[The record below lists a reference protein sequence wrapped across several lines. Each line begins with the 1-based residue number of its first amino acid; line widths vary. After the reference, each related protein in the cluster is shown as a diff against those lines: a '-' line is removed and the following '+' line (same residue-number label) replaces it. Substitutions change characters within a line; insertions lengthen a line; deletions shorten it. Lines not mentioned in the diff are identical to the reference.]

1 MRFERPLDFNFR
13 FDNCRYNDYSALVSS
28 SFHKDSD
35 AQMEAGL
42 FVALMQIADA
52 FGAQAEQVI
61 KTAGLTAAQYNV
73 LRILR
78 GAGPAGLACREIGER
93 MISRDPDITRLL
105 DRMEKRSLI
114 TRKRQSDD
122 RRVVKTF
129 ITPQGLELLKILDR
143 PVSALHKRQFQNVA
157 PAKLKVLAAMLEEI
171 RSQQAGQEAGCDS
184 RSSALDTSKQIDS
197 K

>member
-1 MRFERPLDFNFR
+1 
-13 FDNCRYNDYSALVSS
+13 VSS
-28 SFHKDSD
+28 SSHKSSD

-42 FVALMQIADA
+42 FVAFMQIADA
-52 FGAQAEQVI
+52 FGAQAEQII

-105 DRMEKRSLI
+105 DRMEKRNLI

-129 ITPQGLELLKILDR
+129 ITPHGLELLKILDR
-143 PVSALHKRQFQNVA
+143 PVSALHKRQFQDIA
-157 PAKLKVLAAMLEEI
+157 PAKLKTLATVLAEI
-171 RSQQAGQEAGCDS
+171 RSLQAGREADCDS
-184 RSSALDTSKQIDS
+184 RSGALNTSKQSDS

>member
-1 MRFERPLDFNFR
+1 M
-13 FDNCRYNDYSALVSS
+13 SS
-28 SFHKDSD
+28 SPYKNSGTPV
-35 AQMEAGL
+35 EAGL
-42 FVALMQIADA
+42 FVAFMQVADA

-105 DRMEKRSLI
+105 DRMEKRNLI
-114 TRKRQSDD
+114 TRERQTDD
-122 RRVVKTF
+122 RRVVKTYV
-129 ITPQGLELLKILDR
+129 TPEGLELLKALDR
-143 PVSALHKRQFQNVA
+143 PVSALHKRQFQGIA
-157 PAKLKVLAAMLEEI
+157 PTKLKTLAAILEEI
-171 RSQQAGQEAGCDS
+171 RTRNVGQKADCDS
-184 RSSALDTSKQIDS
+184 RSSAINTSKQNDS

>member
-1 MRFERPLDFNFR
+1 
-13 FDNCRYNDYSALVSS
+13 
-28 SFHKDSD
+28 
-35 AQMEAGL
+35 MEAGL
-42 FVALMQIADA
+42 FVAFMQIADA

-78 GAGPAGLACREIGER
+78 GAGPAGLACRAIGER

-105 DRMEKRSLI
+105 DRMEKRNLI

-143 PVSALHKRQFQNVA
+143 PVSALHKRQFQDIA
-157 PAKLKVLAAMLEEI
+157 PAKLKVLAAMLDEI
-171 RSQQAGQEAGCDS
+171 RSQQAGRKADCDS
-184 RSSALDTSKQIDS
+184 SSNAINRSKQSDS

>member
-1 MRFERPLDFNFR
+1 MAF
-13 FDNCRYNDYSALVSS
+13 
-28 SFHKDSD
+28 
-35 AQMEAGL
+35 
-42 FVALMQIADA
+42 MQIADA

-78 GAGPAGLACREIGER
+78 GAGSAGLACREIGER

-105 DRMEKRSLI
+105 DRMEKRNLI

-129 ITPQGLELLKILDR
+129 VTPHGLELLKILDR
-143 PVSALHKRQFQNVA
+143 PVSALHKRQFQDIA
-157 PAKLKVLAAMLEEI
+157 PAKLKTLAAMLAEI
-171 RSQQAGQEAGCDS
+171 RLQQTDREADCDS
-184 RSSALDTSKQIDS
+184 RSSALHTSKQNDS

>member
-1 MRFERPLDFNFR
+1 
-13 FDNCRYNDYSALVSS
+13 
-28 SFHKDSD
+28 
-35 AQMEAGL
+35 
-42 FVALMQIADA
+42 VAFMQIADA

-105 DRMEKRSLI
+105 DRMEKRNFI
-114 TRKRQSDD
+114 TRKRLSDD
-122 RRVVKTF
+122 RRVVKTYV
-129 ITPQGLELLKILDR
+129 TPQGLELLKTLDR
-143 PVSALHKRQFQNVA
+143 PVSTLHKRQFQGVA
-157 PAKLKVLAAMLEEI
+157 PAKLKVLAATLEEI
-171 RSQQAGQEAGCDS
+171 RSQQAGPKADCDLPSGAANKS
-184 RSSALDTSKQIDS
+184 RQSDS

>member
-1 MRFERPLDFNFR
+1 MYQAVRLFLDTNLGLTTVVITTIVRP
-13 FDNCRYNDYSALVSS
+13 VSS
-28 SFHKDSD
+28 SSNKNPD
-35 AQMEAGL
+35 AQTEAGL
-42 FVALMQIADA
+42 FVAFMQIADT

-105 DRMEKRSLI
+105 DRMEKRNLI

-129 ITPQGLELLKILDR
+129 VTPT
-143 PVSALHKRQFQNVA
+143 
-157 PAKLKVLAAMLEEI
+157 
-171 RSQQAGQEAGCDS
+171 RS
-184 RSSALDTSKQIDS
+184 RTS
-197 K
+197 

>member
-1 MRFERPLDFNFR
+1 M
-13 FDNCRYNDYSALVSS
+13 SS
-28 SFHKDSD
+28 SFHKNSG
-35 AQMEAGL
+35 ANAEAGL
-42 FVALMQIADA
+42 FVAFMQIADA

-105 DRMEKRSLI
+105 DRMEKRNLI

-129 ITPQGLELLKILDR
+129 VTSQGLELLKILDR
-143 PVSALHKRQFQNVA
+143 PVSALHKRQFQDMA
-157 PAKLKVLAAMLEEI
+157 PAKLRVLAAMLEEI
-171 RSQQAGQEAGCDS
+171 RSQQAGREANCDS
-184 RSSALDTSKQIDS
+184 RSGALNISKQNDS

>member
-1 MRFERPLDFNFR
+1 
-13 FDNCRYNDYSALVSS
+13 VSS
-28 SFHKDSD
+28 SPHKNSGTPVG
-35 AQMEAGL
+35 AGL
-42 FVALMQIADA
+42 FVAFMQIADT

-105 DRMEKRSLI
+105 DRMEKRNLI
-114 TRKRQSDD
+114 TRQRQSDD
-122 RRVVKTF
+122 RRVVKTYV
-129 ITPQGLELLKILDR
+129 TPEGLELLKALDR
-143 PVSALHKRQFQNVA
+143 PVSALHKRQFQGIA
-157 PAKLKVLAAMLEEI
+157 PAKLKALAAILEEI
-171 RSQQAGQEAGCDS
+171 RTRNAGQKADCDS
-184 RSSALDTSKQIDS
+184 RSNALNTSKQNDS

>member
-1 MRFERPLDFNFR
+1 
-13 FDNCRYNDYSALVSS
+13 V
-28 SFHKDSD
+28 
-35 AQMEAGL
+35 EADL
-42 FVALMQIADA
+42 FVAFLQIADA

-105 DRMEKRSLI
+105 DRMEKRNLI

-129 ITPQGLELLKILDR
+129 ITPQGLEVLKVLDR
-143 PVSALHKRQFQNVA
+143 PVSALHRRQFQGIA
-157 PAKLKVLAAMLEEI
+157 PPKLKMLAAMLDEI
-171 RSQQAGQEAGCDS
+171 RSQQSGQEAGCDS
-184 RSSALDTSKQIDS
+184 RSSALNTSKQSDS